1 MLNHVLLVDLSLSP
15 FVSKLQ
21 ETLRLET
28 EKVSI
33 ASPQRTQ
40 LITKHVYRGSIKIE
54 ANRILDS
61 TGSNGKGIGGI
72 EVVHPDWAGIVVLE
86 TEGTHEHA
94 SLLIA
99 RVSFYRSS
107 STPVLTQNVLVGRF
121 YYSHAVANHPR
132 TMSTCSTLDQV
143 SFHFHLF
150 TCLPGRH
157 PSAEIGQC
165 STANLTDSYPYSFD
179 TLFAL
184 SFVYSSQ
191 NQFISSHSPLRAQS
205 HIKGFARISIKG
217 ETERGTKS
225 HE

>member
-40 LITKHVYRGSIKIE
+40 LITKHVYRGSINIE

-61 TGSNGKGIGGI
+61 TGEGIGGI
-72 EVVHPDWAGIVVLE
+72 EVAHPDWAGIVVLE

-121 YYSHAVANHPR
+121 YYSHAVANHQR
-132 TMSTCSTLDQV
+132 TLSTCSIMDQV

-150 TCLPGRH
+150 TCLPG
-157 PSAEIGQC
+157 
-165 STANLTDSYPYSFD
+165 
-179 TLFAL
+179 
-184 SFVYSSQ
+184 
-191 NQFISSHSPLRAQS
+191 
-205 HIKGFARISIKG
+205 
-217 ETERGTKS
+217 
-225 HE
+225 